1 MRRFDYSFLSQGLLP
16 ADLIGITATIS
27 ELKAEANNRKRD
39 NKNIFTQ
46 LESIAKVQSVKG
58 SNAIEGIIT
67 TDKRIK
73 EIVNGNSAPLN
84 HDEQEIAG
92 YRDALTLIHSSHD
105 VLQMRES
112 DVLRLHR
119 TLLQYTGNNY
129 GGRYKL
135 DDNVIM
141 ETDMYGNRRVRFE
154 PVSAIETPQAMEQML
169 LAYMDAKSDSSIN
182 SLLLIPCVIVDFL
195 CIHPFDDG
203 NGRMS
208 RLLSLLLLYKNGY
221 DAGKY
226 VSFEEQINKNKGMY
240 YEALRQS
247 SVGWHDGNN
256 DYMPFVRNFITTL
269 LMCYKELDKRFAVV
283 KGKKVNKSNRVEA
296 VVMDS
301 LLPVS
306 KAEIREL
313 LPDVSI
319 ATIEKVLTNLMA
331 QGKVIKIGT
340 FKNAKYLRNQ

>member
-1 MRRFDYSFLSQGLLP
+1 MHKFDYSFLSKGLLP
-16 ADLIGITATIS
+16 ADLLGLTAAIS
-27 ELKAEANNRKRD
+27 ELKAEANNRKNRNRD
-39 NKNIFTQ
+39 VFTQ
-46 LESIAKVQSVKG
+46 LESIAKIQSVKG
-58 SNAIEGIIT
+58 SNEIEGIVT
-67 TDKRIK
+67 TDKRMK
-73 EIVNGNSAPLN
+73 EIVAGNSAPLN
-84 HDEQEIAG
+84 HNEQEIAG
-92 YRDALTLIHSSHD
+92 YRDALSLVHSSHD
-105 VLQMRES
+105 TLQLREG

-119 TLLQYTGNNY
+119 TLLQYTGSNY
-129 GGRYKL
+129 GGRYKS

-169 LAYMDAKSDSSIN
+169 LAYMDAKSDATVN
-182 SLLLIPCVIVDFL
+182 PLLLIPCVTVDFL
-195 CIHPFDDG
+195 CVHPFDDG

-296 VVMDS
+296 AVMDS

-319 ATIEKVLTNLMA
+319 TTIEKVLSELTA
-331 QGKVIKIGT
+331 QGKIIKIGT
-340 FKNAKYLRNQ
+340 FKNAKYLRNL

>member
-1 MRRFDYSFLSQGLLP
+1 MRKFDYSFLSNGLLP
-16 ADLIGITATIS
+16 ADLINITAAIS
-27 ELKAEANNRKRD
+27 ELKAAANNRKTH
-39 NKNIFTQ
+39 NPNIFTQ

-58 SNAIEGIIT
+58 SNEIEGIIT

-84 HDEQEIAG
+84 HNEQEIAG
-92 YRDALTLIHSSHD
+92 YRDALSLIHSSHST
-105 VLQMRES
+105 LQLREN
-112 DVLRLHR
+112 DILRLHR
-119 TLLQYTGNNY
+119 MLLQYTGNDY
-129 GGRYKL
+129 GGRYKS
-135 DDNVIM
+135 DDNIIM
-141 ETDMYGNRRVRFE
+141 ETDRFGNRKIRFE
-154 PVSAIETPQAMEQML
+154 PVSAQETPQAMEQML
-169 LAYMDAKSDSSIN
+169 LAYIEAKSNSTVS

-226 VSFEEQINKNKGMY
+226 ISFEEQINRNKGMY

-247 SVGWHDGNN
+247 SIGWHDGSN

-283 KGKKVNKSNRVEA
+283 KGKKINKSNRVEA
-296 VVMDS
+296 VIMDS
-301 LLPVS
+301 LLPIS
-306 KAEIREL
+306 KAEICEL
-313 LPDVSI
+313 LPDVSV
-319 ATIEKVLTNLMA
+319 ATVEKVLTMLIM
-331 QGKVIKIGT
+331 QDKIEKIGT
-340 FKNAKYLRNQ
+340 FKNAKYLRK